1 MVEPLQLQAAAW
13 ALTTTLELA
22 LFVQLVRRTLA
33 RIYPLFFTYI
43 VAVIF
48 QSIAVAVLY
57 RNIHLD
63 KVTVWKVAWATQ
75 GLAVLMRSLALV
87 ELNRSVLS
95 RYVGIWALASRFFLS
110 VAGAVIAYALA
121 LSKGEWQWLILNG
134 IRGLELAM
142 AAVIVTML
150 IFARYYRVPINQLQ
164 RALAVGLCLYSSFYV
179 INYSLLERI
188 VQQYAVLWNFLGI
201 FAFIA
206 SLLVWISAVN
216 WYAESEEVALPP
228 AISQELHGKLSA
240 EVNSRLYLLNRQLI
254 QLLHL
259 KDRSQ

>member
-22 LFVQLVRRTLA
+22 LFVQLVRRKLA
-33 RIYPLFFTYI
+33 RIYPLFFAYLI
-43 VAVIF
+43 AVIL
-48 QSIAVAVLY
+48 QSIAVAALY
-57 RNIHLD
+57 RATSLD
-63 KVTVWKVAWATQ
+63 KVTIWKIAWATQ
-75 GLAVLMRSLALV
+75 GLAVLMRSLTLV
-87 ELNRSVLS
+87 ELNRRVLS
-95 RYVGIWALASRFFLS
+95 QYVGIWALAKRLFLC
-110 VAGAVIAYALA
+110 VAAAVIAYDLA

-150 IFARYYRVPINQLQ
+150 IFARNYRVPVNQLQ

-179 INYSLLERI
+179 INYSLLEKI

-206 SLLVWISAVN
+206 SLLVWISAAN
-216 WYAESEEVALPP
+216 RYAESEEVALPP
-228 AISQELHGKLSA
+228 AIPAELYGKLSS
-240 EVNSRLYLLNRQLI
+240 EVNARLLLLNRQLI

-259 KDRSQ
+259 KDRNQ